1 MTSRCFA
8 FGCSYTHY
16 AYATWADYVGSN
28 FDVYHNYA
36 RPGASNTFIMNKFI
50 EANERYSFNRDSDY
64 VLIML
69 TGFGRF
75 SYIKEDNT
83 WVNNGDLYSYY
94 NNTKDEKVGW
104 FLKNIWNDHYAVY
117 MSWIA
122 AKTIKNILQTK
133 NIPHKILMGIDNT
146 SYLKDNGSS
155 CGYNYNLNKDG
166 INLANEIYELVDNKQ
181 SYDEWMR
188 NIDCENK
195 HPIWKDENN
204 RLDGHPS
211 QSLHYK
217 YFKEHFPEFVT
228 DRSQKLY
235 DLVEGIYEGSTQHL
249 QENKFVNNFYKTYN
263 KRYESPLFGGI

>member
-146 SYLKDNGSS
+146 SYLKDNISS

-188 NIDCENK
+188 NIDYENK

-228 DRSQKLY
+228 DKSQKLY